1 MSSVNNVYGKWKL
14 KVIEDSQP
22 DLIVFNSEYEEEVSG
37 LSFIINENNIKEQP
51 KVDEK
56 KGEEEEIKML
66 SELAIKDEEKL
77 PSGKV
82 ITHYFKDKLYL

>member
-22 DLIVFNSEYEEEVSG
+22 DLIVFNSEDEEEVSG

-51 KVDEK
+51 KVVEK

-82 ITHYFKDKLYL
+82 ITHYF